1 MRRQGS
7 PVHSP
12 VELGRAVRVR
22 REELAF
28 TNEYVARLT
37 GVDPIVI
44 DGLERGDGAIEVQ
57 AVMLVLQLLGLEVL
71 VGEIYSHK
79 PKDREYEMFRL
90 RVIEGLTLSEIA
102 EMFGLHRERVRQLL
116 RAHFRLRVPPA
127 ASAHRST
134 RARDARRR
142 LTD

>member
-12 VELGRAVRVR
+12 VELGHAVRAR

-28 TNEYVARLT
+28 THEHLARLT

-44 DGLERGDGAIEVQ
+44 DRLERGEGAIELE
-57 AVMLVLQLLGLEVL
+57 AVMLVLQLLGLEML
-71 VGEIYSHK
+71 VAEIYSHK

-90 RVIEGLTLSEIA
+90 RVVEGLTLSEIA
-102 EMFGLHRERVRQLL
+102 EVFGLHRERVRQLL

-127 ASAHRST
+127 ASTRRST
-134 RARDARRR
+134 RAKEARRR
-142 LTD
+142 RTN

>member
-1 MRRQGS
+1 MPRQGS

-12 VELGRAVRVR
+12 VELGGAVQAR

-28 TNEYVARLT
+28 TLAHVASLT
-37 GVDPIVI
+37 GVDPIAI
-44 DGLERGDGAIEVQ
+44 DAFERGVGTIELQ
-57 AVMLVLQLLGLEVL
+57 TAMLVLQLLGLEIL

-90 RVIEGLTLSEIA
+90 RAVEGLTLSEIA
-102 EMFGLHRERVRQLL
+102 EAFGLHRERVRQLL

-127 ASAHRST
+127 ASARRSI
-134 RARDARRR
+134 RSKEARRR

>member
-12 VELGRAVRVR
+12 GELGRIVRVR

-28 TNEYVARLT
+28 TLAHVAGLT
-37 GVDPIVI
+37 GVDHIVL
-44 DGLERGDGAIEVQ
+44 DRLERGEGAIELQ
-57 AVMLVLQLLGLEVL
+57 TVMLVLQLLGLEIL

-90 RVIEGLTLSEIA
+90 RAVEGLTLSEIA
-102 EMFGLHRERVRQLL
+102 EVFGLHRERVRQLL

-127 ASAHRST
+127 ASARRST
-134 RARDARRR
+134 RAREARRR
-142 LTD
+142 RTD

>member
-12 VELGRAVRVR
+12 VELGRIVRAR

-28 TNEYVARLT
+28 TLAHVAGLT
-37 GVDPIVI
+37 GIDPTII
-44 DGLERGDGAIEVQ
+44 DSLERGESMIELRT
-57 AVMLVLQLLGLEVL
+57 AVLVLQLLGLEIL

-90 RVIEGLTLSEIA
+90 RVVEGLTLSEIA
-102 EMFGLHRERVRQLL
+102 ELFGLHRERIRQLL
-116 RAHFRLRVPPA
+116 RTHFRLRVPPA
-127 ASAHRST
+127 ASARRST
-134 RARDARRR
+134 RAKAARRR
-142 LTD
+142 RTD

>member
-7 PVHSP
+7 PVHTP
-12 VELGRAVRVR
+12 VELGRVVRAR

-28 TNEYVARLT
+28 TLEHVADLT
-37 GVDPIVI
+37 GVDPIVL
-44 DGLERGDGAIEVQ
+44 DRLERGEDAIELQ
-57 AVMLVLQLLGLEVL
+57 TVMLVLQLLGREIL

-90 RVIEGLTLSEIA
+90 RAVEGLTLSDIA
-102 EMFGLHRERVRQLL
+102 EVFGLHRERVRQLL

-127 ASAHRST
+127 ASARRST
-134 RARDARRR
+134 RAKAARRR
-142 LTD
+142 RTA

>member
-12 VELGRAVRVR
+12 VELGRVVRAR

-28 TNEYVARLT
+28 THEHVARLT
-37 GVDPIVI
+37 GIDPIVI
-44 DGLERGDGAIEVQ
+44 DRLECGEGAIELQ
-57 AVMLVLQLLGLEVL
+57 TVMLVLQLLGVEIL

-79 PKDREYEMFRL
+79 PKEREYEMFRL
-90 RVIEGLTLSEIA
+90 RVVEGFTLNEIA
-102 EMFGLHRERVRQLL
+102 GAFGLHRERVRQLL

-127 ASAHRST
+127 ASARRST
-134 RARDARRR
+134 RSKDARRR
-142 LTD
+142 RTD